1 MHGQKK
7 RRKRS
12 LDGVVVIEG
21 ASLLWELLS
30 EPQWT
35 TEDGYKGM
43 RVSVQAEDRRHRELL
58 LEYPMPQKTTSNGS
72 HNYLHGLDSRRR
84 QLRMASALPFRR
96 AGTPALAGSRSPF
109 GCATFDSAY
118 AATPSVFVHGVAT
131 DNARFTASIFATP
144 SFCSQSSSAFTP
156 LLP

>member
-58 LEYPMPQKTTSNGS
+58 LDYPMPQKTTSNGS
-72 HNYLHGLDSRRR
+72 PQLPSRPRFSEKTIEDGIR
-84 QLRMASALPFRR
+84 LAISAGWDP
-96 AGTPALAGSRSPF
+96 GSRGRPF
-109 GCATFDSAY
+109 TFRV
-118 AATPSVFVHGVAT
+118 PHV
-131 DNARFTASIFATP
+131 R
-144 SFCSQSSSAFTP
+144 
-156 LLP
+156 